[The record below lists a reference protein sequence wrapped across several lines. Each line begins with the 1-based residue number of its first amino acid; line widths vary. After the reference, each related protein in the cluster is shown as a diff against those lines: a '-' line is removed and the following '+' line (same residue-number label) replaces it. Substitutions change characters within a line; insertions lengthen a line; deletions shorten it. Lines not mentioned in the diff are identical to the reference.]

1 MFGRVFAVVAY
12 ALVIFAA
19 FAGVRVWQE
28 QTAGLGPVA
37 TGAAPEGAAREIA
50 FIANSVGGTVSLLD
64 VEARAIVGEIDV
76 LPDGKKVS
84 LFRDWEQAAGGQAA
98 GEARGINYAQDT
110 DVSPDGKVLYVAR
123 GYIGDAAAFDIASGA
138 LLWRVPIGGNRAD
151 HMTMT
156 HDGKRLFVSALRANY
171 VEAIDTATGKKVG
184 KIVSGTWPHDNHM
197 SADGARLYNAS
208 IGDMTIPLAERDNV
222 ADATDKAGYA
232 YQIMVVDPASLAI
245 LERYRFDKGIRPIA
259 ITSDET
265 MLYAQQ
271 SNQHSVMAYDLK
283 AKAEVDRLELP
294 VKDGVTEDDWDFE
307 APHHGLAMSPD
318 GRTLCIAGRASDYVG
333 LVATSPQPD
342 PAAVEAERSAL
353 IRQQSEF
360 LASAEEPGRPP
371 PAGAEPVATLSRVL
385 TNLQD
390 VGSAGKKLSLIA
402 TVPAGDAPGW
412 SEITEDG
419 RYCIV
424 TNTRSDDISI
434 VSIADRAEAARVKA
448 GRAPKHITMAQVPAS
463 VLEKLARQPED
474 QAAQGTRKV
483 YAFTW

>member
-1 MFGRVFAVVAY
+1 MFGRVLAVVACVLVVLAAY
-12 ALVIFAA
+12 AGL
-19 FAGVRVWQE
+19 RTWQE

-37 TGAAPEGAAREIA
+37 TAAAPEGATREIA

-64 VEARAIVGEIDV
+64 VDARTVVGEINV

-84 LFRDWEQAAGGQAA
+84 LFRDWEQATGGQAS

-110 DVSPDGKVLYVAR
+110 DVSPDGKVLYVSR
-123 GYIGDAAAFDIASGA
+123 GYIGDVAAFDIASGF

-151 HMTMT
+151 HMTLT
-156 HDGKRLFVSALRANY
+156 HDGRRLFVSALRANH

-184 KIVSGTWPHDNHM
+184 KIVSGSWPHDNHM
-197 SADGARLYNAS
+197 SADGKHLYNAS

-222 ADATDKAGYA
+222 AEATETKGFA
-232 YQIMVVDPASLAI
+232 YQVMVVDPVSLQI
-245 LERYRFDKGIRPIA
+245 LDRYRFDKGIRPIA

-271 SNQHSVMAYDLK
+271 SNQHSVVAYDLK

-294 VKDGVTEDDWDFE
+294 VKEGVTADDWDFE

-318 GRTLCIAGRASDYVG
+318 GQTLCIAGRASDYVA
-333 LVATSPQPD
+333 LVSTAPPSEL
-342 PAAVEAERSAL
+342 ARSELA
-353 IRQQSEF
+353 RGVSEGDADLGR
-360 LASAEEPGRPP
+360 LARAIGD
-371 PAGAEPVATLSRVL
+371 VL
-385 TNLQD
+385 TEP
-390 VGSAGKKLSLIA
+390 AGKKLTLLAAIP
-402 TVPAGDAPGW
+402 TGDAPGW

-434 VSIADRAEAARVKA
+434 VSITDLAEAARVKA
-448 GRAPKHITMAQVPAS
+448 GRAPKHITMARVPVS
-463 VLEKLARQPED
+463 VLEKVTKPKD
-474 QAAQGTRKV
+474 
-483 YAFTW
+483 

>member
-1 MFGRVFAVVAY
+1 MAGRIFAVVACALAILAAY
-12 ALVIFAA
+12 AGL
-19 FAGVRVWQE
+19 RVWQE
-28 QTAGLGPVA
+28 QTAGLGPVETA
-37 TGAAPEGAAREIA
+37 AAPEGATREIA

-64 VEARAIVGEIDV
+64 VDAGTIVGEIDV

-84 LFRDWEQAAGGQAA
+84 LFRDWEQAMGGQAA

-123 GYIGDAAAFDIASGA
+123 GYIGDVAAFDIASGA

-151 HMTMT
+151 HMTLT

-171 VEAIDTATGKKVG
+171 VEAIDTATGKKAG

-208 IGDMTIPLAERDNV
+208 IGDMTIPLEQRDNV
-222 ADATDKAGYA
+222 AQATDEQGFA
-232 YQIMVVDPASLAI
+232 YQVMVVDPVSLQI

-259 ITSDET
+259 IAGDEA

-271 SNQHSVMAYDLK
+271 SNQHAVMAYDLK
-283 AKAEVDRLELP
+283 SKAEVDRLELP
-294 VKDGVTEDDWDFE
+294 VKEGVTEDDWDFE

-318 GRTLCIAGRASDYVG
+318 GKTLCIAGRASDYAA
-333 LVATSPQPD
+333 LVSTAPPAELAQAEFERGIRTGEAD
-342 PAAVEAERSAL
+342 LGRLAAAIGDTLTEPAARK
-353 IRQQSEF
+353 
-360 LASAEEPGRPP
+360 
-371 PAGAEPVATLSRVL
+371 L
-385 TNLQD
+385 T
-390 VGSAGKKLSLIA
+390 LIA

-434 VSIADRAEAARVKA
+434 VSIAERAEAARIKA
-448 GRAPKHITMAQVPAS
+448 GRAPKHITLARVPVS
-463 VLEKLARQPED
+463 VLEK
-474 QAAQGTRKV
+474 AAETRKDQPGP
-483 YAFTW
+483 